1 MKRVSSA
8 TINDIDTSSESES
21 DGSESVEKQREKTKQ
36 NPAKKKKYVQK
47 FLASWLTDV
56 QFKDW
61 LEKRGE
67 VPYCKYCQ
75 CSLSCAKTALVRH
88 KENKKHRSLCGIKE
102 KSQSI
107 TSMLHSQSK
116 PARIE
121 IKICSFIAEKNLP
134 ISIVEDLVPFLKNLF
149 PSDEALKEVKL
160 GKQKATNLIR
170 QVLGFY
176 SIQECV
182 TKLKS
187 NKFSLIIDETT
198 DLSTTSQLAI
208 LGVFFNEQEFCL
220 EIILIDLVPLP
231 NGTANTIYN
240 TLIGNLKEKGIPMK
254 NIGFCADTCNVM
266 FGIHH
271 SVAQLLVRDYP
282 WIIAIK
288 CSCHLIHLCS
298 SYASKMLPK
307 SVEDLCRNIFSHF
320 NMSSKRTE
328 SFKEFQ
334 QFVEL
339 KELKILRPGTTRWLS
354 MKSCV
359 KRILDQY
366 TALQL
371 YFTGEVVND
380 PTHTNDA
387 ILSGLNNKFIR
398 AYLEFMDFNLGRFVS
413 FNLLFQSEMPQ
424 LYQLKPEVEKL
435 IKSICLDFMDVAHVR
450 STDAFKINPS
460 NEEKQLPLDKV
471 YLGIL
476 ATSTL
481 HIIREECEKD
491 HPSISLFLSQCK
503 DFLVEAVNQI
513 QDRFGDC
520 QKLDFLSFLSP
531 SIAHN
536 LKIPSLGGLCQKMPL
551 LKEVAD
557 LQEVDKEWRDQ
568 SLSPNPKLNESL
580 TALEYWKV
588 VFQEKTATGEPAF
601 PNLIKLVKTVLSLP
615 YSNAAVERVFS
626 QLKLIKTDHRA
637 SLKRESLLA
646 LLTTKM
652 TLLKSNPP
660 QTLRTVTFEPKKEML
675 TLYRNMKSDAD
686 NDQVAELRKDFIKKL
701 NIV

>member
-1 MKRVSSA
+1 MKRAGSA
-8 TINDIDTSSESES
+8 TINDTNTSSESES
-21 DGSESVEKQREKTKQ
+21 DASESVEKTREKAKQ

-47 FLASWLTDV
+47 FLVSWLTDV

-116 PARIE
+116 AARIE

-208 LGVFFNEQEFCL
+208 LGVFFNEQEFRL

-254 NIGFCADTCNVM
+254 NIIGFCADTCNVM

-339 KELKILRPGTTRWLS
+339 KELKILRPG
-354 MKSCV
+354 KIFC
-359 KRILDQY
+359 ILI
-366 TALQL
+366 
-371 YFTGEVVND
+371 
-380 PTHTNDA
+380 
-387 ILSGLNNKFIR
+387 ILSLKN
-398 AYLEFMDFNLGRFVS
+398 RFQAS
-413 FNLLFQSEMPQ
+413 W
-424 LYQLKPEVEKL
+424 
-435 IKSICLDFMDVAHVR
+435 
-450 STDAFKINPS
+450 
-460 NEEKQLPLDKV
+460 
-471 YLGIL
+471 
-476 ATSTL
+476 
-481 HIIREECEKD
+481 
-491 HPSISLFLSQCK
+491 ISL
-503 DFLVEAVNQI
+503 I
-513 QDRFGDC
+513 
-520 QKLDFLSFLSP
+520 
-531 SIAHN
+531 
-536 LKIPSLGGLCQKMPL
+536 
-551 LKEVAD
+551 
-557 LQEVDKEWRDQ
+557 
-568 SLSPNPKLNESL
+568 
-580 TALEYWKV
+580 
-588 VFQEKTATGEPAF
+588 
-601 PNLIKLVKTVLSLP
+601 
-615 YSNAAVERVFS
+615 ERVDI
-626 QLKLIKTDHRA
+626 IKTF
-637 SLKRESLLA
+637 K
-646 LLTTKM
+646 
-652 TLLKSNPP
+652 
-660 QTLRTVTFEPKKEML
+660 
-675 TLYRNMKSDAD
+675 
-686 NDQVAELRKDFIKKL
+686 
-701 NIV
+701 